1 MNAPMEKNGVLRT
14 HWKRLIF
21 ASIWTFVL
29 FAVGLFMGHSEHPRL
44 IFFIIFCPVFLAC
57 NYVASKP
64 LRDRQ
69 LTIGQGIWWIGVM
82 PILILAVVIFG
93 TLGLARLTGING
105 NVGN

>member
-1 MNAPMEKNGVLRT
+1 MNSPMEKNVVLRT
-14 HWKRLIF
+14 HWKRFIF
-21 ASIWTFVL
+21 AWIWPFVL

-44 IFFIIFCPVFLAC
+44 IFFVIFFPVFLAC

-82 PILILAVVIFG
+82 PILIWAVVIFG
-93 TLGLARLTGING
+93 TFGLARLAGING
-105 NVGN
+105 NGGN